1 MKRSTFIFKVF
12 LTVYVHQFGW
22 LSERGGN
29 FLNLLQKE
37 GGRGGGFQH
46 WRKLCH
52 YMINMGGQRPKIG
65 SN

>member
-37 GGRGGGFQH
+37 GGRGGGVPTLEETLSLH
-46 WRKLCH
+46 DKYGWSKA
-52 YMINMGGQRPKIG
+52 KDWK
-65 SN
+65 